1 MPLRPG
7 GQPADRRAA
16 PLRRVDGAVS
26 ETKHGPAGR
35 EDGGENAR
43 ASLTLRAATDALR
56 HESAMVV
63 ALADGLDLSFVR
75 AVEMV
80 RSCEGRVVVTGLGK
94 SGLVGR
100 KIAATLASTG
110 TPAFFVHAAEAHN
123 GDAGMVLPQE
133 LLLAISNSGE
143 TDEVVAFARLAHAR
157 GSVVIAFAS
166 SSRSLL
172 GREADEF
179 VDIGVQHEHE
189 ERLLLTELLVVLG
202 IRAQPGEP
210 CRRLVDPRSAGS
222 GARPRWGHILFG
234 GTGHASG
241 GRPRPGTVP
250 ASARPSGALRPRST
264 A

>member
-1 MPLRPG
+1 
-7 GQPADRRAA
+7 
-16 PLRRVDGAVS
+16 VS

-56 HESAMVV
+56 HESAMVA
-63 ALADGLDLSFVR
+63 ALADRLGPSFVR

-110 TPAFFVHAAEAHN
+110 TPAFFVHAAEAHH
-123 GDAGMVLPQE
+123 GDAGMVLPQD

-157 GSVVIAFAS
+157 GSAVIAFAS
-166 SSRSLL
+166 SSESSL

-179 VDIGVQHEHE
+179 VDIGVQHEADP
-189 ERLLLTELLVVLG
+189 LDMTPTASTAATMAMGDALCIALMVLKGFGTEDFL
-202 IRAQPGEP
+202 QTHPGGAIGTRTSTLE
-210 CRRLVDPRSAGS
+210 DPKE
-222 GARPRWGHILFG
+222 G
-234 GTGHASG
+234 GTDHGQA
-241 GRPRPGTVP
+241 
-250 ASARPSGALRPRST
+250 GA
-264 A
+264 